1 MPSTVL
7 RLCCAFFSPRKGTG
21 FLSHLETTR
30 IYNGKTMS
38 TLEISSKK
46 LQVVQT
52 AIQLFTTHGFH
63 NAGVDLIIKKSKIQK
78 ATFYNYF
85 HSKERLV
92 EMCLIFQKSRLKE
105 EVLAIIYSHR
115 YPTANDKLKEI
126 FLLHVD
132 LNSFYFLLFKAIF
145 EIKLLYPRAYRMA
158 IEYRKW
164 LLKELF
170 ELIFTLET
178 RALKPDANMIL
189 FMIDGAIIQLLDPNK
204 AGETEQFW
212 EYFYSMVKLL
222 D

>member
-1 MPSTVL
+1 MP
-7 RLCCAFFSPRKGTG
+7 
-21 FLSHLETTR
+21 
-30 IYNGKTMS
+30 
-38 TLEISSKK
+38 TLERSSKK

-52 AIQLFTTHGFH
+52 AIQLFTTYGFH

-105 EVLAIIYSHR
+105 EVLAIVYSHR
-115 YPTANDKLKEI
+115 YPTAADKLKEI
-126 FLLHVD
+126 VRLHVD
-132 LNSFYFLLFKAIF
+132 VNSLYHLLFKAIF
-145 EIKLLYPRAYRMA
+145 ELKLLYPQAYRMA

-170 ELIFTLET
+170 DLIFSLES
-178 RALKPDANMIL
+178 RGLKPDANMIL

-204 AGETEQFW
+204 ASERET
-212 EYFYSMVKLL
+212 LL
-222 D
+222 DYFLNFLSNMNDYLR

>member
-1 MPSTVL
+1 MP
-7 RLCCAFFSPRKGTG
+7 
-21 FLSHLETTR
+21 
-30 IYNGKTMS
+30 

-105 EVLAIIYSHR
+105 EVLAIVYSHR
-115 YPTANDKLKEI
+115 YPNAADKLKEI
-126 FLLHVD
+126 VRLHVD
-132 LNSFYFLLFKAIF
+132 VNSFYHLLFKAIF
-145 EIKLLYPRAYRMA
+145 ELKLLYTRAYRMA

-170 ELIFTLET
+170 DLIFSLES
-178 RALKPDANMIL
+178 RGLKADANMIL

-204 AGETEQFW
+204 AEER
-212 EYFYSMVKLL
+212 EKLL
-222 D
+222 DYFLNALR

>member
-1 MPSTVL
+1 VPSTVL
-7 RLCCAFFSPRKGTG
+7 WLCCAFFSPRKGTG